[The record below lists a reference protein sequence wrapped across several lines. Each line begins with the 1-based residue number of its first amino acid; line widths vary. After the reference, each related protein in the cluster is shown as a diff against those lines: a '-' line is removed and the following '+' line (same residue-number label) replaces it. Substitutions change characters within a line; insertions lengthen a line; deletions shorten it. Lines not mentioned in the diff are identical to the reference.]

1 MARVTVEDCIEK
13 VDGRF
18 DLVLLAAHR
27 ARQIAGGSPLTVER
41 ERDKNA
47 VVALR
52 EIAEETIEI
61 NAVEEDFVCS
71 QQRQILDDEPDPDVS
86 EMQALGKPDEPEE
99 GLSEEDLLKVLR
111 GEMDL
116 PERS

>member
-1 MARVTVEDCIEK
+1 MK
-13 VDGRF
+13 
-18 DLVLLAAHR
+18 L
-27 ARQIAGGSPLTVER
+27 QIFLKTLIISGLILIHASF
-41 ERDKNA
+41 
-47 VVALR
+47 
-52 EIAEETIEI
+52 AEETIEI

-71 QQRQILDDEPDPDVS
+71 QQRQILDDEPDPDFS